1 MSTTINIS
9 TTGTRTRAEIPFFR
23 NANKAIGLA
32 FSGSTLPTTLEVGFV
47 QPGGTF
53 VPYTDGKVTA
63 LPRTLVVATVP
74 SQGIALNVSGGSPNF
89 EIDFTGYAGALT
101 Q

>member
-1 MSTTINIS
+1 MSTTIKIS
-9 TTGTRTRAEIPFFR
+9 TTGTRTAKEIPFFR
-23 NANKAIGLA
+23 NVNKAIGLA
-32 FSGSTLPTTLEVGFV
+32 FSGSALPTTLQVGFL

-53 VPYTDGKVTA
+53 VPYTDGTITA

-74 SQGIALNVSGGSPNF
+74 TQGIALNVSGGSPDF
-89 EIDFTGYAGALT
+89 EVDFTGHAGPLT

>member
-1 MSTTINIS
+1 MSTTFPIS
-9 TTGTRTRAEIPFFR
+9 TVGIKTAEDIPFFR
-23 NANKAIGLA
+23 NVNKKIGLA
-32 FSGSTLPTTLEVGFV
+32 FSGSTLPTTLQVGFL

-53 VPYTDGKVTA
+53 VPYTDGTITA

-74 SQGIALNVSGGSPNF
+74 TQGIALNVSGGSPDF
-89 EIDFTGYAGALT
+89 EVDFTGHAGPLT